1 MNILLAAD
9 GSRYTKKALA
19 FLINHVSLLNET
31 DHLHVLHVQQIMPPR
46 VRSVAGKELVMNYHE
61 TEAEKVL
68 KPIRKFLD
76 RHGTDYRADWV
87 IGNPATDIVKT
98 AKSEKAHLIVMGTHG
113 HGVLGRLLMG
123 SVAQR
128 VVTGCDVPVLLVK

>member
-19 FLINHVSLLNET
+19 FLINHASLMNDT
-31 DHLHVLHVQQIMPPR
+31 DHLHVLHVQQSMPPR
-46 VRSVAGKELVMNYHE
+46 VKTVAGKELVMNYHE

-68 KPIRKFLD
+68 QPIRKFLD
-76 RHGTDYRADWV
+76 KHGTDYSADWIV
-87 IGNPATDIVKT
+87 GNPAIDIVKT
-98 AKSEKAHLIVMGTHG
+98 AKAEKVHLIVMGTHG

-128 VVTGCDVPVLLVK
+128 VVSSCDVPVLLVK